1 MRSESHQTESDK
13 GERERERER
22 ERYLEWR
29 GAGSIGGRSRV
40 WV

>member
-1 MRSESHQTESDK
+1 MRSESHQTESDR
-13 GERERERER
+13 GGRER

-40 WV
+40 RV